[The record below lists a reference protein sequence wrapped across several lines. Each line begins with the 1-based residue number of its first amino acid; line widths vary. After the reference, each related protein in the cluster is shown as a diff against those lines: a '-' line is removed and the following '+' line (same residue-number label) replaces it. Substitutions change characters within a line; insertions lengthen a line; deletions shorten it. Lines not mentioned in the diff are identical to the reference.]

1 MPRPNVSEERREAI
15 LQAFEACVVRK
26 GIASTTL
33 TDIAQEAG
41 QARSLVRYF
50 IGNRDDMVSC
60 LIERLLARGETQLN
74 ALKNRK
80 APVAAADLVDLLLD
94 EVFADATTN
103 IVIIELWQM
112 SLHDEALRARLTSI
126 YHRLISEVSSQ
137 IAGGHAPSSPT
148 DAAFAAVSM
157 AMGAA
162 FFKQMGLTAKDSSH
176 LRVNIARVMTNFEV
190 KTKKSNQQQK

>member
-60 LIERLLARGETQLN
+60 LIERLLARGEIQLN

-80 APVAAADLVDLLLD
+80 APVVVADLVDLLLD

-103 IVIIELWQM
+103 IVIIELWQI
-112 SLHDEALRARLTSI
+112 SLHDEAL
-126 YHRLISEVSSQ
+126 
-137 IAGGHAPSSPT
+137 
-148 DAAFAAVSM
+148 
-157 AMGAA
+157 
-162 FFKQMGLTAKDSSH
+162 
-176 LRVNIARVMTNFEV
+176 
-190 KTKKSNQQQK
+190 

>member
-60 LIERLLARGETQLN
+60 LIERLLARGEIQLN

-80 APVAAADLVDLLLD
+80 APVVVADLVDLLLD

-112 SLHDEALRARLTSI
+112 SLHHEALRARLTSI
-126 YHRLISEVSSQ
+126 YHQLISEVSSQ
-137 IAGGHAPSSPT
+137 IAGGHAPSPT

-162 FFKQMGLTAKDSSH
+162 FFKLMGLTAKDSSH
-176 LRVNIARVMTNFEV
+176 LRVSIARVMTNFEV
-190 KTKKSNQQQK
+190 RTKKSNQQEK

>member
-60 LIERLLARGETQLN
+60 LIERLLARGEVQLN

-80 APVAAADLVDLLLD
+80 APVVADLVDLLLD

-126 YHRLISEVSSQ
+126 YHQLISEVSSQ
-137 IAGGHAPSSPT
+137 IAGGHAPSPT

-162 FFKQMGLTAKDSSH
+162 FFKLMGLTAKDSSH
-176 LRVNIARVMTNFEV
+176 LRVSIARVMTNFEV
-190 KTKKSNQQQK
+190 NTKKSYQQEK